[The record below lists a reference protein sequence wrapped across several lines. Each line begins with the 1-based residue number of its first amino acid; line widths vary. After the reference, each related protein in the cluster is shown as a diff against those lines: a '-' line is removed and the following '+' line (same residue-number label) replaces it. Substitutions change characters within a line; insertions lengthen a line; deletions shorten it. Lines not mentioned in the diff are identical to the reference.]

1 MIGSNPPCAFT
12 PVRGSGVQGLAK
24 AQPWMLSRVR
34 AKVFDAVMH
43 VLDCAS
49 PFEVMTRDKAMLQ
62 SGSASRDLTPPSRSG
77 DRPLRIRIDSL
88 ASLSSEGRRFA
99 GSWSESREVT
109 MLGKRSELLK
119 QVADE
124 VERGLRPRADLER
137 YGIVVSETLSHAQIR
152 ALRLDRL
159 SECFE
164 VELH

>member
-1 MIGSNPPCAFT
+1 
-12 PVRGSGVQGLAK
+12 
-24 AQPWMLSRVR
+24 
-34 AKVFDAVMH
+34 
-43 VLDCAS
+43 
-49 PFEVMTRDKAMLQ
+49 
-62 SGSASRDLTPPSRSG
+62 
-77 DRPLRIRIDSL
+77 
-88 ASLSSEGRRFA
+88 
-99 GSWSESREVT
+99 